1 MDKHAYQDGN
11 KAGFQ
16 TTGGGVQVTQSCG
29 NGMAKQKDS
38 KAPSYGMMPR
48 EISLS
53 HGHKDVG
60 AKI

>member
-1 MDKHAYQDGN
+1 MKHSYQDGN
-11 KAGFQ
+11 KAGYQ
-16 TTGGGVQVTQSCG
+16 TSGGAVQVTQSCG

-48 EISLS
+48 EISHS
-53 HGHKDVG
+53 TGHKEVG